1 MEINSACSSQT
12 TLSRGTTACLD
23 SQDLLP
29 EVLEVVEGGL
39 RRDGVDEDE
48 SLPVLHVEVPHGG
61 ELLRA
66 GRVEDLEHAL
76 LPVHLDLLPVRV
88 LYRRVVLLH
97 EDPLHELDGER
108 RLADAAGAED
118 DDLVLAHGCAAV
130 AVGRSAAATGGRL
143 RLLEE
148 LMEISIKYLV
158 FLPSMTLFLIYR

>member
-1 MEINSACSSQT
+1 MT
-12 TLSRGTTACLD
+12 CLD
-23 SQDLLP
+23 SQDLLS

-39 RRDGVDEDE
+39 RRDGVDEHE
-48 SLPVLHVEVPHGG
+48 SLPVLHVEVAHGG

-97 EDPLHELDGER
+97 EDALHELDGQR

-118 DDLVLAHGCAAV
+118 HDLVLAHGCAAV
-130 AVGRSAAATGGRL
+130 GRTVAAASGGLL
-143 RLLEE
+143 RLLE
-148 LMEISIKYLV
+148 
-158 FLPSMTLFLIYR
+158 